1 MVSLHRLSMRV
12 LILARSISPGLM
24 VGGFSFARNN
34 PMVDDRKHPNRV
46 PVYLT
51 DQEFLD
57 LSREAMSLDKPVGEH
72 IRFVLR
78 RDMYGTVGLTGRA
91 DQQSASAF
99 KARE

>member
-1 MVSLHRLSMRV
+1 M
-12 LILARSISPGLM
+12 A
-24 VGGFSFARNN
+24 
-34 PMVDDRKHPNRV
+34 DDRKHPNRV

-57 LSREAMSLDKPVGEH
+57 LSREAMSLDKPLGEH

-91 DQQSASAF
+91 DQQPVSAF